1 MVEFTIHPP
10 PSDGHDSIRDR
21 VEDSWA
27 LREAARLEGA
37 LLMACVA
44 FAAAA
49 RRALPDVKG
58 DRAQFIGL
66 LGLYRPNRLEVEY
79 RGELRSFEDLL
90 YTWVRCE
97 LVHVAGLPVDIGW
110 ITGPSPKDLIVRA
123 GGPPQYRLLMSPGWI
138 DFLLS
143 IATTYTQPDE

>member
-1 MVEFTIHPP
+1 MVKFTIHPSP
-10 PSDGHDSIRDR
+10 GDGHDSIRDR
-21 VEDSWA
+21 VEDSRA
-27 LREAARLEGA
+27 LLDAGRLEGA

-49 RRALPDVKG
+49 RRVLPDVKG

-66 LGLYRPNRLEVEY
+66 LGLYRPNRLNVEY
-79 RGELRSFEDLL
+79 RGELQSFEDLL

-110 ITGPSPKDLIVRA
+110 ITGPSRDDLIVRA
-123 GGPPQYRLLMSPGWI
+123 GGPPQYRLLISPGWI
-138 DFLLS
+138 GLLLA
-143 IATTYTQPDE
+143 IATSYTQPDE